1 MTVLSAFPG
10 HAGRLGPLRRWRGV
24 ALVLPGGGDIT
35 ALSAFPGHAGRLGP
49 LRRWRGVALVHLE
62 AR

>member
-1 MTVLSAFPG
+1 M
-10 HAGRLGPLRRWRGV
+10 
-24 ALVLPGGGDIT
+24 T

-49 LRRWRGVALVHLE
+49 LRRWRGVALVHRE